1 MLILHVFS
9 FTHIPYFLVTVHMF
23 ILRNWG
29 TCAELV
35 MSITRSHTAV
45 RLCVFLWAVRSK
57 EDWFPSSPPTACIA
71 SCAGCCHVL
80 DTCYI
85 NCLCL
90 SITFT
95 FVNFMPECCSLWHS
109 ITNSQTKYTADFMS
123 DLWSP
128 EPKDLTIHDNF
139 LSSWHQLIF
148 ICLKSTFVNTNFAI

>member
-1 MLILHVFS
+1 M
-9 FTHIPYFLVTVHMF
+9 Y

-57 EDWFPSSPPTACIA
+57 EDWFSSSPPTACIA

-80 DTCYI
+80 NTCYI

-109 ITNSQTKYTADFMS
+109 ITNSQTKYTADFMR

-128 EPKDLTIHDNF
+128 EPKDLTIYDYF
-139 LSSWHQLIF
+139 VSSWHSEPAFKKESHHTGAVAVTDRAGYQECGL
-148 ICLKSTFVNTNFAI
+148 LDE